1 MIGGRV
7 RFAYFRSC
15 MRIKM
20 IDERLVRLKVYSNN
34 IHRYRRLLK
43 GKLTE
48 QERQFVERRLR
59 DEKLAMQ
66 SLTADSLPLDDSR
79 AT

>member
-1 MIGGRV
+1 
-7 RFAYFRSC
+7 
-15 MRIKM
+15 M